1 MSIVSRYK
9 AFEQHAD
16 SYKEYEKRKAD
27 YDQLSKGLRRKLDR
41 MYAGTFKPAKGEAPP
56 TADEVKAEINALI
69 EPDAPV
75 LRRFIIHDATIEKLH
90 DIISQN
96 PRGILVSVDEL
107 ASLISLWEDPKH
119 QKDRKFFLKASD
131 GKSAHTID
139 RILRGTVY
147 VPNLC
152 VSIYGGIQPEILA
165 DYMSKLSLIKDGM
178 IARFTLLA
186 YPDPH
191 KNWRLIDRPPDIDA
205 RERAFN
211 IAQAIAD
218 MDFAAMGGERDEHEE
233 RTFPHFRLDYQS
245 QKAFNAWYERLEQN
259 KLRSAD
265 EPSSILSHLGKYR
278 ALVPKL
284 SLIFHLLRLA
294 NTGSSDN
301 LVGREHVERAIGLAD
316 YYEAHMRRIY
326 GMLTKP
332 SISGSI
338 ILRGKLIEN
347 RLVDR
352 FTARDVQRKN
362 WPELRVS
369 HRSIPHYN
377 CSSKPII

>member
-1 MSIVSRYK
+1 MQCSTDLIFHGAVVMYGALAGTAVRLRPKEHDTWEVTPNFYGGCVAPPGSMKTSAMEAVFGIVDRLEYK
-9 AFEQHAD
+9 AFKQHAD
-16 SYKEYEKRKAD
+16 DYKDYEKRKAD

-41 MYAGTFKPAKGEAPP
+41 IYAGTFKPAKGETSP
-56 TADEVKAEINALI
+56 TADEVKAEIDALV
-69 EPDAPV
+69 EPVAPA
-75 LRRFIIHDATIEKLH
+75 LRRYIIHDATVEKLH
-90 DIISQN
+90 EIISQN

-107 ASLISLWEDPKH
+107 ASLISLWEDPNH

-191 KNWRLIDRPPDIDA
+191 KNWRRIDRSPDIDA

-218 MDFAAMGGERDEHEE
+218 MDFADMGGERDEHEE
-233 RTFPHFRLDYQS
+233 R
-245 QKAFNAWYERLEQN
+245 A
-259 KLRSAD
+259 
-265 EPSSILSHLGKYR
+265 
-278 ALVPKL
+278 
-284 SLIFHLLRLA
+284 SL
-294 NTGSSDN
+294 T
-301 LVGREHVERAIGLAD
+301 
-316 YYEAHMRRIY
+316 
-326 GMLTKP
+326 
-332 SISGSI
+332 SGSI
-338 ILRGKLIEN
+338 AIP
-347 RLVDR
+347 
-352 FTARDVQRKN
+352 RKSSTHGMN
-362 WPELRVS
+362 DSNKTSCAQQTS
-369 HRSIPHYN
+369 HRSSCRTLVNIGLSYPN
-377 CSSKPII
+377 CRSSSTSCASQTPAAVIT